1 MVRLKPLAHGFH
13 MLAGAEPV
21 CLEIHAGAVIPFA
34 VNAPV
39 HDLVTVFGLG
49 IPDIKY
55 AIGGL
60 IRIRRYRQRLP
71 LHKLSPQFLLPFFRS
86 H

>member
-1 MVRLKPLAHGFH
+1 MVELKPLAHGLH

-21 CLEIHAGAVIPFA
+21 GLEIHAGAVIPFA

-55 AIGGL
+55 AIGRF
-60 IRIRRYRQRLP
+60 ISVRRYRQWLP
-71 LHKLSPQFLLPFFRS
+71 LHKLSPQFLLPFLRS